1 MIAANPV
8 IGIGML
14 LRNVMSDSDRDE
26 QKKKQAAEI
35 WDEIKGARRWANEA
49 NAGVMR
55 ALEALRTKV
64 ERQYEELLNL
74 IFRGLARSRVA
85 PTVSWQDMCE
95 IYLRETAREIRETCV
110 KYPSL
115 REEFSSLQ
123 LDPEVA
129 ALLP

>member
-1 MIAANPV
+1 
-8 IGIGML
+8 ML

-64 ERQYEELLNL
+64 ERQYEELLNSY
-74 IFRGLARSRVA
+74 FAAWRGAEW
-85 PTVSWQDMCE
+85 PHC
-95 IYLRETAREIRETCV
+95 
-110 KYPSL
+110 
-115 REEFSSLQ
+115 
-123 LDPEVA
+123 
-129 ALLP
+129 